1 MPKCLGDYMPDITK
15 SRWPIHIQNSELFNR
30 ADVLNKRR
38 DIVKTNVEFYEDLRT
53 GKTEERIYYLLKLKD
68 GSTRRYSTWE
78 EVAGMI
84 MLREL

>member
-1 MPKCLGDYMPDITK
+1 MPDISQ
-15 SRWPIHIQNSELFNR
+15 SRWPIYVQNSELWNV
-30 ADVLNKRR
+30 ADALNKRR
-38 DIVKTNVEFYEDLRT
+38 DIVKTNVELYENVMS
-53 GKTEERIYYLLKLKD
+53 GKTEERVYYLLKLKD

>member
-1 MPKCLGDYMPDITK
+1 MPKCLGDYMPDITQ

-38 DIVKTNVEFYEDLRT
+38 DIVKTNVEFYEDART

-84 MLREL
+84 MLRDL